1 MPLGALSTGKTL
13 VCGCVNGPLTTRRAL
28 TAPVFWP
35 YAVIYAIV
43 IALTLDLMYILAV
56 NKRQF
61 IDLFHVLIVLL

>member
-1 MPLGALSTGKTL
+1 MRL
-13 VCGCVNGPLTTRRAL
+13 PLTDPRAS
-28 TAPVFWP
+28 TAPEFWP

-43 IALTLDLMYILAV
+43 IALTLDLMYILAA